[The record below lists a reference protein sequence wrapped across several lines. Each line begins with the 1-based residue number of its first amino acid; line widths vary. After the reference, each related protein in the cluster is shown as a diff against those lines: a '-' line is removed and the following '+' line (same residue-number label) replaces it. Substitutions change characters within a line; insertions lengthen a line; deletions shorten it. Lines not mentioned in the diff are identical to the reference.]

1 MGFLKP
7 TKPKIYGFILF
18 IIGMFAFTGIEW
30 SMKIILSRSL
40 SPENYARFMV
50 SITGLSLYVFGF
62 ILYLIWIYILIS
74 IVYSMAKKKD

>member
-1 MGFLKP
+1 
-7 TKPKIYGFILF
+7 
-18 IIGMFAFTGIEW
+18 MFAFTGIEW